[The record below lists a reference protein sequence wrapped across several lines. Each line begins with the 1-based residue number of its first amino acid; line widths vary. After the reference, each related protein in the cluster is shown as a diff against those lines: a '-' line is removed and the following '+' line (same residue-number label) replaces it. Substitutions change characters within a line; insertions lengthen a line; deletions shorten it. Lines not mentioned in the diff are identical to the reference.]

1 MFFCVFGKFRYQ
13 KIIYE
18 AEKIIPIQV
27 YYEFP
32 LSLILLFQ
40 SIIMVCKSSLI
51 MMASQSR
58 NISGLMILLTFV
70 SSCYT
75 FSNDPN
81 EKDEGP
87 NLLAKEIG
95 QFIKTEHAVSGNV
108 FIQDN
113 ATLFIQEFNYDGT
126 VRQKFIVP
134 KKLVSVSCS

>member
-1 MFFCVFGKFRYQ
+1 
-13 KIIYE
+13 
-18 AEKIIPIQV
+18 
-27 YYEFP
+27 
-32 LSLILLFQ
+32 
-40 SIIMVCKSSLI
+40 

-75 FSNDPN
+75 FSSDPN

-113 ATLFIQEFNYDGT
+113 ATLFIQDFNYDGT
-126 VRQKFIVP
+126 VRQNLLFL
-134 KKLVSVSCS
+134 KKLVIYNTTNVSFDNRILLL

>member
-1 MFFCVFGKFRYQ
+1 
-13 KIIYE
+13 
-18 AEKIIPIQV
+18 
-27 YYEFP
+27 
-32 LSLILLFQ
+32 
-40 SIIMVCKSSLI
+40 MVCKLSLRV
-51 MMASQSR
+51 MANQSR

-75 FSNDPN
+75 FSSDPN
-81 EKDEGP
+81 EKDERP

-95 QFIKTEHAVSGNV
+95 PFVKTEHAVSGNV

-126 VRQKFIVP
+126 VRQKIIVP